1 MFKKIL
7 LIPAI
12 IISLLTHIG
21 NPEFFGL
28 FQWLISRPPFLIINL
43 LFPYIENDIRTHDIN
58 SKYYYIVNNPFFITG
73 ITLLFWFIIGFLIDF
88 LINKVKK
95 EILLND

>member
-12 IISLLTHIG
+12 IISLLTHLG
-21 NPEFFGL
+21 NREFFGL
-28 FQWLISRPPFLIINL
+28 FQWLISRPSFLIINL
-43 LFPYIENDIRTHDIN
+43 LFPYIESDIRIHDIN

-73 ITLLFWFIIGFLIDF
+73 ITLLFWFIIGFLLDF

-95 EILLND
+95 EMLLND